1 MERQPSVRKD
11 LDMTITVK
19 RYCGAVVR
27 TDSENEFFA
36 QVSAHASSVHDL
48 KLSAE
53 GCANTTELRP
63 LSILINQKQQGKQP
77 MAFVQIMEFEMESA
91 EAVRLLEEYA
101 EEGKGVSYARRAI
114 IGHDRN
120 RPGTIIQIIFFD
132 SAEEAELNNELEIT
146 QRGGEEFAARA
157 LDIQFTD
164 VDVIT
169 DITI

>member
-1 MERQPSVRKD
+1 
-11 LDMTITVK
+11 
-19 RYCGAVVR
+19 
-27 TDSENEFFA
+27 
-36 QVSAHASSVHDL
+36 
-48 KLSAE
+48 
-53 GCANTTELRP
+53 
-63 LSILINQKQQGKQP
+63 

-114 IGHDRN
+114 LGHDRN
-120 RPGTIIQIIFFD
+120 RPGPIIQIIFFD

-146 QRGGEEFAARA
+146 HRGGEEFAARA
-157 LDIQFTD
+157 LDVQFTD

>member
-1 MERQPSVRKD
+1 
-11 LDMTITVK
+11 
-19 RYCGAVVR
+19 
-27 TDSENEFFA
+27 
-36 QVSAHASSVHDL
+36 
-48 KLSAE
+48 
-53 GCANTTELRP
+53 
-63 LSILINQKQQGKQP
+63 

-114 IGHDRN
+114 LGHDRN

-157 LDIQFTD
+157 LEIQFTD
-164 VDVIT
+164 VNVIT

>member
-1 MERQPSVRKD
+1 
-11 LDMTITVK
+11 
-19 RYCGAVVR
+19 
-27 TDSENEFFA
+27 
-36 QVSAHASSVHDL
+36 
-48 KLSAE
+48 
-53 GCANTTELRP
+53 
-63 LSILINQKQQGKQP
+63 

-114 IGHDRN
+114 LGRDRN

-157 LDIQFTD
+157 LEIQFTD

>member
-1 MERQPSVRKD
+1 
-11 LDMTITVK
+11 
-19 RYCGAVVR
+19 
-27 TDSENEFFA
+27 
-36 QVSAHASSVHDL
+36 
-48 KLSAE
+48 
-53 GCANTTELRP
+53 
-63 LSILINQKQQGKQP
+63 

-101 EEGKGVSYARRAI
+101 EEGKGVSYARRASL
-114 IGHDRN
+114 GHDRN

-157 LDIQFTD
+157 LEIQFTD